1 MIEVCL
7 VLLILMKIISI
18 CLQLS
23 IFREMQNIEY
33 GYISTNNAN
42 IAEISNSIYKLINK
56 NDRIISFLRSINNK
70 LKNGTEKSKKCDK
83 GQ

>member
-18 CLQLS
+18 CIQLS

-33 GYISTNNAN
+33 GYISTN
-42 IAEISNSIYKLINK
+42 ITEISNSIYKSINK